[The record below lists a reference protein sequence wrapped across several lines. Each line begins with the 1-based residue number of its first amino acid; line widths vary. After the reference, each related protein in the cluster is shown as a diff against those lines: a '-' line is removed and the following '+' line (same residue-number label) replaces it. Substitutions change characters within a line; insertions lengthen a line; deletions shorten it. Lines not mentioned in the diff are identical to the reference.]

1 MNRSPLLIGAHD
13 QRRRLLQMGV
23 ARISV
28 GVSIGVAPRL
38 GARVFGA
45 PAEQVTP
52 VAALLARLV
61 AVRNVTLGMWAL
73 ALRDAGA
80 AERRRFVRYNLA
92 VDVVDLAVITP
103 LLLRRDLRRTAVM
116 AGALAT
122 SAIFGW
128 LDLLAGD

>member
-1 MNRSPLLIGAHD
+1 MAD
-13 QRRRLLQMGV
+13 V
-23 ARISV
+23 AS
-28 GVSIGVAPRL
+28 
-38 GARVFGA
+38 A